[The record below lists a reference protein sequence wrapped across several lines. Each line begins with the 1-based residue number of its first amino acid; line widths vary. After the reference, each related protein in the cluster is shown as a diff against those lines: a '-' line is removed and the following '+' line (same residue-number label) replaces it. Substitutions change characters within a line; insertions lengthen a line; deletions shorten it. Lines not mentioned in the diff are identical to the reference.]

1 MHSSSVLI
9 VHPSAERLRL
19 PDMAHGKLTATG
31 NARHYSLDSPSLTS
45 PPGYCGLV
53 DGSHHSN
60 VMLDQKPSIAGS
72 MMPSMSVPSTTMP
85 LGSTSNHQFHSFN
98 APLVMAP
105 TAPPGLLHLGPSMT
119 VPGTSASQPGVL
131 YHPGQHLPPSMMP
144 GRPDAYRRGKQ
155 RRHRTNFT
163 THQLE
168 ELEKAFEKTRY
179 PDVFMR
185 EELAMKIHLTEARVQ
200 VWFQNRRA
208 KWRKAEKATSG
219 EKGSEATAS
228 SPGSTTASSPQSC
241 ASETVDKT
249 TPTVPTPPPVVQPLP
264 PISSSPVTTPVK
276 PDHIETRWGAT
287 SPQHTY
293 TPGFRSPTSPPPNPI
308 MTPPSDNGLPPFS
321 GPLQTTIPYS
331 SSSVPLNVMGH
342 HSQFGT
348 SYPMSRYSP
357 QC

>member
-9 VHPSAERLRL
+9 VHPSAERFRL
-19 PDMAHGKLTATG
+19 PEMAHGKLTG
-31 NARHYSLDSPSLTS
+31 GARHYSLDSPSLTS
-45 PPGYCGLV
+45 PPGYGGLV
-53 DGSHHSN
+53 DSNHH
-60 VMLDQKPSIAGS
+60 MLDQKPQIPNS
-72 MMPSMSVPSTTMP
+72 MMPAMSLPSSTTMH
-85 LGSTSNHQFHSFN
+85 LGTTSNHQFHSFN

-105 TAPPGLLHLGPSMT
+105 APPPGLLHLGHSMT
-119 VPGTSASQPGVL
+119 VPSSQSGVL
-131 YHPGQHLPPSMMP
+131 YHPGQPLPHSIMP

-219 EKGSEATAS
+219 DKGSEATAS

-241 ASETVDKT
+241 ASETIDKT
-249 TPTVPTPPPVVQPLP
+249 TPTVPTTPPIVPSLP
-264 PISSSPVTTPVK
+264 PMSTSPVTTPVK

-287 SPQHTY
+287 SPQQNFAT
-293 TPGFRSPTSPPPNPI
+293 GFRSPTSPPPNSI
-308 MTPPSDNGLPPFS
+308 LTSPSDNGISPFNA
-321 GPLQTTIPYS
+321 PQLHATIPYS
-331 SSSVPLNVMGH
+331 SSTVPLNVMGH
-342 HSQFGT
+342 HTHFGT
-348 SYPMSRYSP
+348 TYPMSRYSP